1 MSNKEIRADDPGQ
14 GVISHLVSPE
24 LLALVMDDVSADIVE
39 EARVVRHDH
48 GGDVGEVG
56 QVLNDPS
63 DVLGVKM
70 VGRLIQL

>member
-1 MSNKEIRADDPGQ
+1 MSNKEILSDNPGH
-14 GVISHLVSPE
+14 GVISHLVGPE

-48 GGDVGEVG
+48 GGDIGEVG
-56 QVLNDPS
+56 QVLNNPS